1 MLVNLHSNKGS
12 KMLVNNDTSSLNLS
26 TSSAKKKEEEEAFEK
41 FLETFGLNTQ
51 TTQNNSTIASSSNDE
66 SLLNLD
72 VDKFREKLR
81 ELGASAFYMSFNL
94 EKIEQ
99 KIEEKRKELEKNANL
114 DSLSGEEKTKAI
126 ATIDKMLEDYK
137 KELLKQLNEQS
148 QMQKQA
154 SGEQNKNSLS
164 SILAAL

>member
-1 MLVNLHSNKGS
+1 
-12 KMLVNNDTSSLNLS
+12 MLVNNDTNWLELS
-26 TSSAKKKEEEEAFEK
+26 TSSTKKKEEEEAFEK
-41 FLETFGLNTQ
+41 FLETLQ
-51 TTQNNSTIASSSNDE
+51 QNEQNAQNSSTIANDFENE

-99 KIEEKRKELEKNANL
+99 KLEEKRKELEENANL

-154 SGEQNKNSLS
+154 SEEQNKNSLS
-164 SILAAL
+164 SVLATL